1 MIQPPIASLA
11 SLVAMA
17 AAVPASPSGED
28 RAQAA
33 ARRVTPTLTKALK
46 PHGAAIGDPVFIR
59 IVKEPRLCEL
69 WIKTQE
75 NDRYTLFK
83 TYDIAGMSGSLGPK
97 KKEGDMQAPEGF
109 YATASGLLNPRS
121 NYHLSFNIGYPN
133 AYDTAQG
140 YTGSFIMLHGKDV
153 SIGCFAMTDPG
164 IEEIYTLV
172 SAALQQGQTRVP
184 IQIYPFP
191 ITEENLQRHRESP
204 HIGFWKQLAPAW
216 QYTERH
222 HAPAPV
228 AVVSGAY
235 TLPQTDKTP

>member
-11 SLVAMA
+11 FLAAMA

-33 ARRVTPTLTKALK
+33 ARRVTPALTEALK

-69 WIKTQE
+69 WIKTKE
-75 NDRYTLFK
+75 IDRYTLFK
-83 TYDIAGMSGSLGPK
+83 TYDVAGMSGKLGPK

-133 AYDTAQG
+133 AYDAAQG
-140 YTGSFIMLHGKDV
+140 YTGSFIMLHGKNV
-153 SIGCFAMTDPG
+153 SIGCYAMTDPG
-164 IEEIYTLV
+164 IEEIYALTA
-172 SAALQQGQTRVP
+172 AALRGGQAFFRVHAF
-184 IQIYPFP
+184 PFRMSDERMDSLK
-191 ITEENLQRHRESP
+191 TDGEWFDFWANLKEGYDYFEFLKRP
-204 HIGFWKQLAPAW
+204 PNV
-216 QYTERH
+216 T
-222 HAPAPV
+222 V
-228 AVVSGAY
+228 AEGKY
-235 TLPQTDKTP
+235 RFH

>member
-1 MIQPPIASLA
+1 MMPYPLA
-11 SLVAMA
+11 GLSFLAAMA
-17 AAVPASPSGED
+17 ATVPTPPPGEN

-33 ARRVTPTLTKALK
+33 ARRVSPALTEALK

-59 IVKEPRLCEL
+59 IVKEQRLCEL
-69 WIKTQE
+69 WIKTKK

-83 TYDIAGMSGSLGPK
+83 TYDIAGMSGTLGPK

-121 NYHLSFNIGYPN
+121 NYHLSFNISYPN
-133 AYDTAQG
+133 AYDAAQG

-172 SAALQQGQTRVP
+172 AAALQAGQTGIP

-191 ITEENLQRHRESP
+191 ITEENLQRHRKSP

-216 QYTERH
+216 QYTEHH

-228 AVVSGAY
+228 AVVNGSY
-235 TLPQTDKTP
+235 TLPSTDKKP